1 MEFDSFVASLR
12 SFYRERPF
20 RQFDIELASGE
31 IVRVVHPDAM
41 AFLGGP
47 RAVVMTSDGLTHHL
61 DHHGV
66 VRISSTNEPPSPIA
80 HGLKDDNGPL
90 TTDN

>member
-1 MEFDSFVASLR
+1 MERDNFINALR

-31 IVRVVHPDAM
+31 VVRVVHPDAL
-41 AFLGGP
+41 AFVGP
-47 RAVVMTSDGLTHHL
+47 RAVVMTLDGLTHHL
-61 DHHGV
+61 DHQGV
-66 VRISSTNEPPSPIA
+66 VRISSTNEPASAAA
-80 HGLKDDNGPL
+80 HGLKDSGLP